1 MRFGLKNRKLVR
13 FGSKAMKAGV
23 FGRKVGGKLAHMM
36 GTAMNHPHIMT
47 SGVAK
52 MKERGQGLE
61 KM

>member
-23 FGRKVGGKLAHMM
+23 FGRKVGGKLNHMM
-36 GTAMNHPHIMT
+36 GTAMKHPHIM
-47 SGVAK
+47 SAVAK
-52 MKERGQGLE
+52 MKEKRQGLE